1 MGNTT
6 KLIVGA
12 GVGISLIAGT
22 LTLLPNDPT
31 ITLNNPQKISWTKP
45 TTDAQWAEDIKA
57 ENFDIKST
65 GVLQVMRDTH
75 AAKLQRIINNNK
87 KIVECPAC
95 VKYDIRAN
103 LKLRIDGGEVI
114 ENLEVSVENEYQNQL
129 TSYQWDIEK
138 LTQSVERMD
147 NELRLRERG
156 FVVVEGEETGL
167 LGGSINPNYVR
178 KIND

>member
-6 KLIVGA
+6 KLVIGA
-12 GVGISLIAGT
+12 GVGLSLIAGT

-31 ITLNNPQKISWTKP
+31 ITLNNPQKIVWTKP
-45 TTDAQWAEDIKA
+45 TTDAQWAEDVKA

-65 GVLQVMRDTH
+65 GVLQTMRDTH
-75 AAKLQRIINNNK
+75 AAKLQRIIKNNK
-87 KIVECPAC
+87 KIVECPDC
-95 VKYDIRAN
+95 IRYDIRAN
-103 LKLRIDGGEVI
+103 LQSRIDGGEVI

-129 TSYQWDIEK
+129 ASYQGDIEK

-147 NELRLRERG
+147 NELRLREKG

-167 LGGSINPNYVR
+167 LGSLKKPYAVR